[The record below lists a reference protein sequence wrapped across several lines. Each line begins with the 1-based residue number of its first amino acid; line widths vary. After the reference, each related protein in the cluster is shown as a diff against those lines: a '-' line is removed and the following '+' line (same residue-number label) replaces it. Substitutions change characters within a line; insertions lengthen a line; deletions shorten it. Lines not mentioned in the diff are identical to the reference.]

1 MVSRETSLPGWM
13 EPAAAGLTRYAE
25 ILAGPGLE
33 RGLMRPREAPR
44 IWDRHILNC
53 AVVADPSL
61 DLVPQGAAV
70 SDIGSGAGLPGVVW
84 ALVRPDLTVVLIESL
99 LRRAT
104 FLTEC
109 IHELDLAD
117 RVQVLRTRAESA
129 GAAGPSGGTMD
140 VVTSRAVAPVGTL
153 AEWSAPL
160 LAAGGRMVALKG
172 ESAQQEVQRDAE
184 QISAAG
190 LVDVRVIQL
199 GEDVVN
205 PPTTVVVATRQ
216 NVARDPS

>member
-13 EPAAAGLTRYAE
+13 EPASAGLTRYAE

-33 RGLMRPREAPR
+33 RGLMGPREAPR

-53 AVVADPSL
+53 AVVADPTL
-61 DLVPQGAAV
+61 DLVPHGASVA
-70 SDIGSGAGLPGVVW
+70 DIGSGAGLPGLVW
-84 ALVRPDLTVVLIESL
+84 ALARPDLSVVLIESL

-109 IHELDLAD
+109 IHELDVAD
-117 RVQVLRTRAESA
+117 RVQVLRARAESA
-129 GAAGPSGGTMD
+129 AGPTEGTMT
-140 VVTSRAVAPVGTL
+140 VVTSRAVAPVGTV
-153 AEWSAPL
+153 AQWSAPL
-160 LAAGGRMVALKG
+160 LAMGGQMVALKG
-172 ESAQQEVQRDAE
+172 ESAQEEVQRDAE

-190 LVDVRVIQL
+190 LVDVRVTQV
-199 GEDVVN
+199 GQGVVT

-216 NVARDPS
+216 NVARDPA